1 MLAVCRATPSP
12 GAARRSLLTLCCYLL
27 LAAWNVL
34 SSTAAAIDLYA
45 TLPLGV
51 DYHTL
56 APRGKKEKPVLERDV
71 GAVKGY
77 TVLIIVLSGLLVI
90 LVIAWFYYL
99 VYSKRAKK

>member
-1 MLAVCRATPSP
+1 M
-12 GAARRSLLTLCCYLL
+12 
-27 LAAWNVL
+27 
-34 SSTAAAIDLYA
+34 
-45 TLPLGV
+45 
-51 DYHTL
+51 
-56 APRGKKEKPVLERDV
+56 ERDV